1 MQHCI
6 LASCRITKDDEDCQE
21 ESPPKYLG
29 YPPCISKDIETF
41 SWCKQPMG
49 EEEIYTSRM
58 EEYSHSY
65 IEPLMS
71 THDAKRGC
79 RRQTFSSYK
88 LQLLTVLNNCYK
100 LQQLNT
106 LNTWVEHLGSL
117 QKRIGLLGQL
127 PYTRGCFRT
136 MDSTVLQCFLLW
148 IIRSTLYYLN
158 ASA

>member
-41 SWCKQPMG
+41 CWCKQPMG
-49 EEEIYTSRM
+49 EEETYTSRM

-88 LQLLTVLNNCYK
+88 LQLLTVLNNAINCNS
-100 LQQLNT
+100 LTRWTLELNIWEAYRRGSGC
-106 LNTWVEHLGSL
+106 LASCHILGVAS
-117 QKRIGLLGQL
+117 G
-127 PYTRGCFRT
+127 
-136 MDSTVLQCFLLW
+136 LW
-148 IIRSTLYYLN
+148 IQLCFSVFFFG
-158 ASA
+158 